1 MIRIAEPRQRLSQSN
16 DSSPHLT
23 WILTFAVMICPVH
36 RALGASIG
44 HPSVYTGNAE
54 ADGYASMYVR
64 AAVNG
69 ARGMGRVAHR
79 AQYCREDFTITALA

>member
-36 RALGASIG
+36 RALDESIR
-44 HPSVYTGNAE
+44 HPSVLTNNAE
-54 ADGYASMYVR
+54 LD
-64 AAVNG
+64 
-69 ARGMGRVAHR
+69 
-79 AQYCREDFTITALA
+79 E